1 MLSESIDAMVEY
13 VRPHFR
19 MVRQVRPKLSYEV
32 SDQMVQIA
40 AFHRGKLAG
49 PWPIYCWLST
59 AIISRS
65 IGNRRSTDFSLI
77 PYSCNF

>member
-1 MLSESIDAMVEY
+1 MLSESVDAMVEY
-13 VRPHFR
+13 VRPYFR

-49 PWPIYCWLST
+49 P
-59 AIISRS
+59 
-65 IGNRRSTDFSLI
+65 SLYI
-77 PYSCNF
+77 AG